1 MQELNSSGRNRIL
14 YVDGY
19 EDNRVLLS
27 YLLRDLGYSCVAVS
41 TMTEALSA
49 ARSDTFDLYVLDSWY
64 NDGTGIELCR
74 RIRRFDQSTPIIFF
88 SAWPLESA
96 QQDAIRAGASAYLL
110 KPALEEVLLFIRVLL
125 SVPRSVSGNSKA
137 SSDLTSN
144 TQSQTRN
151 ADKPGCETP
160 LV

>member
-1 MQELNSSGRNRIL
+1 MQNLNSLDRKNIL

-19 EDNRVLLS
+19 EDNRILLT
-27 YLLRDLGYSCVAVS
+27 YLLRDLDYSCVAVA

-64 NDGTGIELCR
+64 SDGNGVELCR

-96 QQDAIRAGASAYLL
+96 RQDAIRAGASAYLL
-110 KPALEEVLLFIRVLL
+110 KPALDEVLLLVRILL
-125 SVPRSVSGNSKA
+125 DGKRKVPG
-137 SSDLTSN
+137 SSQSSSELTP
-144 TQSQTRN
+144 TESQRRN
-151 ADKPGCETP
+151 ANKPGCETP
-160 LV
+160 LL